1 MRTEHLVALLAARV
15 EPVDVRQVRRRLLV
29 SWAAG
34 MMVSVLLLAA
44 VLRFN
49 SELPRETLIGMFWVR
64 AGYCASLALL
74 ALVAVG
80 RLGRPGARLS
90 LVPLGLALPVIG
102 MWLLAIVVLF
112 HAPARDRVALI
123 LGHTALACPWLITL
137 LAAPLLDLGFAGSR
151 ADAVAAGRCGG
162 GLRRRRRRRARLYLA
177 LPRAGAS
184 VLRHLVSFGYAHSC
198 GAGRLSRPATVALVD
213 RGAPAG
219 ASRRARGEK
228 NRFTD

>member
-1 MRTEHLVALLAARV
+1 MRTEDLIALLAVRL
-15 EPVDVRQVRRRLLV
+15 EPVDVRQARRRLLV

-112 HAPARDRVALI
+112 HAPARERVALI

-137 LAAPLLDLGFAGSR
+137 LAAPLLVALIWALRGVAPTRLRLAGAAAGFAAG
-151 ADAVAAGRCGG
+151 AAGALVYTLHCPELAPPFFATWYLLGMLIPA
-162 GLRRRRRRRARLYLA
+162 GL
-177 LPRAGAS
+177 
-184 VLRHLVSFGYAHSC
+184 
-198 GAGRLSRPATVALVD
+198 GAGLGPRLLRW
-213 RGAPAG
+213 
-219 ASRRARGEK
+219 
-228 NRFTD
+228 

>member
-1 MRTEHLVALLAARV
+1 MRTEDLIALLAARV

-137 LAAPLLDLGFAGSR
+137 LAAPLLVALIWALRGVAPTRLRLAGAAAGFAAG
-151 ADAVAAGRCGG
+151 AAG
-162 GLRRRRRRRARLYLA
+162 
-177 LPRAGAS
+177 
-184 VLRHLVSFGYAHSC
+184 
-198 GAGRLSRPATVALVD
+198 ALVYTLHCPELAPPFFATWYLL
-213 RGAPAG
+213 GMLIPAG
-219 ASRRARGEK
+219 LGACLGPRLLRW
-228 NRFTD
+228 